1 MAASANAMTVEL
13 PAVFDLDTLD
23 SVRDGLIDAM
33 DRGAVRIDGARVQ
46 RVATN
51 ALLMLLSA
59 AQTAAHNGRGFEI
72 AGSSEPMLAAIDRLG
87 FKPSFAALMR
97 G

>member
-1 MAASANAMTVEL
+1 MAESANAMTVAL

-33 DRGAVRIDGARVQ
+33 EQGAVRIDGTGVQ

-59 AQTAAHNGRGFEI
+59 AQTAMRNGLGFEI
-72 AGSSEPMLAAIDRLG
+72 TGTSAPMLAAIDRLG
-87 FKPSFAALMR
+87 FKPGFAALMR

>member
-1 MAASANAMTVEL
+1 MAESANAMTVAL

-23 SVRDGLIDAM
+23 SVRDGLIDALE
-33 DRGAVRIDGARVQ
+33 RGAVRVDGTGVQ

-51 ALLMLLSA
+51 ALLMLISA
-59 AQTAAHNGRGFEI
+59 AQTAARNGSRFEI

-87 FKPSFAALMR
+87 FRPGFAALMK

>member
-1 MAASANAMTVEL
+1 MAESANATTVDL
-13 PAVFDLDTLD
+13 PAVFDLDALD
-23 SVRDGLIDAM
+23 GVRDGLIDAM
-33 DRGAVRIDGARVQ
+33 DRGPVRINGIAVR

-59 AQTAAHNGRGFEI
+59 AQTAKRSGLSFEI
-72 AGSSEPMLAAIDRLG
+72 VGSSEAMLAAIDRLG
-87 FKPSFAALMR
+87 FKPSFSVLMK